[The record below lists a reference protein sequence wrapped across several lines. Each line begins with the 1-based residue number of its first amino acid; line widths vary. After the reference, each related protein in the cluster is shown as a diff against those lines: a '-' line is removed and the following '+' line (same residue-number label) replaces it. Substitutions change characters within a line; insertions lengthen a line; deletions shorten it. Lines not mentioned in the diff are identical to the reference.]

1 MAQRTKLTARKER
14 STGAADPTT
23 PREVTRS
30 IKKDVMAMLW
40 GRAAARCEFAGCNR
54 PLWKSPVTQE
64 PVNIAQMAHIYSFG
78 EGGPRGNVGVSDE
91 TLNGL
96 ENLLLVCHACHR
108 KIDQKLDGG
117 RYSVDLLRRWKSE
130 HERRIEVVTGVS
142 PNRKSHV
149 LLYGANIGEQNSSL
163 NFNDA
168 ALAMFPDYFPA
179 TDQPL
184 ELSMVNNSST
194 DRDADYWQTE
204 SRRLQTLFQQRVRER
219 LTLNEISHLSVFAL
233 APQPLLIQLGTLLCD
248 IIPATVFQRH
258 REPSTWEW
266 PATAD
271 MQPFEIQAPTDT
283 SGPPALVLSV
293 SATITSDRVFDV
305 LGPDA
310 SIWTVKA
317 ASPHNDI
324 IKSQTQISQFKM
336 LVRPLLDRIKT
347 AHGQTMPL
355 HVFPAVPVTVA
366 VALGQTRMPK
376 ADMPWKIYDQVNAL
390 GGFISALSIS

>member
-1 MAQRTKLTARKER
+1 MAQRTKLPASQKRKN
-14 STGAADPTT
+14 GTT
-23 PREVTRS
+23 VPREVTRN
-30 IKKDVMAMLW
+30 ITKTVMAILW

-78 EGGPRGNVGVSDE
+78 EGGPRGNIGVTDDA
-91 TLNGL
+91 LNGV

-117 RYSVDLLRRWKSE
+117 RYSVDLLRHWKSE

-142 PNRKSHV
+142 PNKRSHV

-184 ELSMVNNSST
+184 ELSMVNDSST
-194 DRDADYWQTE
+194 DRDADFWQAE

-219 LTLNEISHLSVFAL
+219 LTLKEISHLSVFAL
-233 APQPLLIQLGTLLCD
+233 APQPLLIQLGTLLGD
-248 IIPATVFQRH
+248 ITPATVFQRH

-266 PATAD
+266 PTTALT
-271 MQPFEIQAPTDT
+271 QPFEIETPLATT
-283 SGPPALVLSV
+283 GRPALVLSV
-293 SATITSDRVFDV
+293 SATITPDRIFDV
-305 LGPDA
+305 LGSDT
-310 SIWTVKA
+310 SIWTVRVP
-317 ASPHNDI
+317 SPHNDV
-324 IKSQTQISQFKM
+324 IKSRSQISEFHVLM
-336 LVRPLLDRIKT
+336 RPLLNRIKT
-347 AHGQTMPL
+347 AHGQTTPL
-355 HVFPAVPVTVA
+355 HVFPAVPLTVA
-366 VALGQTRMPK
+366 MALGRIRMPK
-376 ADMPWKIYDQVNAL
+376 AEMPWEIYDQVNAR
-390 GGFISALSIS
+390 GGFIPALTIS